1 MVDMGM
7 SPALRGA
14 VDLSGLVRKK
24 EQANRPA
31 GDNSAVVRSADDSS
45 IGELVE
51 LSKRVPVILEIF
63 GGELTAQL
71 GPLIESYQGR
81 FVLGEVR
88 AESAPELVQALQIQ
102 GIPTVV
108 ALVGGQPVPLFQ
120 GIPPET
126 EIRPILDQ
134 LLDLAAKNGVSGS
147 LTPTANP
154 EDAKPED
161 AQPELPPLHQEA
173 YDALANNDIAG
184 AKAAFQKALAQSPAD
199 TEAEAGLAQV
209 ELLERVSATDPVATR
224 QRAADHPEDWEAA
237 MAVADLD
244 MTGGHGED
252 AFARLLGLYPMV
264 EPEVKEQLRARLL
277 SLFVVAGVQTDAV
290 KRARTQLANLMF

>member
-1 MVDMGM
+1 VVDMGM

-31 GDNSAVVRSADDSS
+31 GADSAVVRPADDSS

-51 LSKRVPVILEIF
+51 LSKTVPVILEIF
-63 GGELTAQL
+63 GGELTPQL

-134 LLDLAAKNGVSGS
+134 LLDLAAKNGVTGS
-147 LTPTANP
+147 VNPGANAQ
-154 EDAKPED
+154 DAE
-161 AQPELPPLHQEA
+161 PELPPLHQEA
-173 YDALANNDIAG
+173 YDALANNDIAA
-184 AKAAFQKALAQSPAD
+184 AKAAFQKALVQSPAD

-209 ELLERVSATDPVATR
+209 DLLERVSSTDAPAVR
-224 QRAADHPEDWEAA
+224 QRAADNPGDWEAA

-244 MTGGHGED
+244 MTGGHSED
-252 AFARLLGLYPMV
+252 AFTRLLGLYPLV

-277 SLFVVAGVQTDAV
+277 SLFVVAGVQTEAV
-290 KRARTQLANLMF
+290 KRARIQLANLMF